1 MATNSR
7 LQRADS
13 RESILSLTSCVSGIG
28 SWQVG
33 DRARIDQRSGTV
45 AYVGATRFAPG
56 EWIGLVLDEPL
67 GKNDGSVQGYRY
79 FTCEADHGLFCK
91 SSKLDRILLSPARFK
106 SPTPGEGD
114 TKSPYAAEYG
124 FDIGDRV
131 VVSGGKQGVVRFLGE
146 TEFAQGVWAGIE
158 LEQPLGKNDG
168 SVQGKRYFTCKTPY
182 GVFVPA
188 SKTQKSMSQTPNRMK
203 VIQTKTSLLRQNRGL
218 GGSRE
223 SLSSIGRSSVA
234 SSRFGVI
241 RRPSH
246 TLHNASSSAS
256 ENATIKALQEALQE
270 KERHLEQVM
279 RERDMERS
287 EIAQL
292 GDGDTEKV
300 AKLELE
306 KRNLKTELLAKEKLI
321 EDLNFRLEEEVIS
334 RDCQI
339 EELKKEIATSSE
351 SRESVVANSS
361 TQEEV
366 SNLKNELSIIKSE
379 KEKHERLLEAE
390 KSSSEANLKLV
401 DALTA
406 EIAMMK
412 EKMENERSSMN
423 NELLE
428 LKTALEEKSKS
439 LAALEESSKAATSEL
454 QSTKAELMAALSR
467 AEEHKKLVEQLTNS
481 KESAD
486 TVLNQALDD
495 VRKELEMKVEE
506 ARVLEQ
512 EKKVLSER
520 VVEVEKELS
529 ETRDTLESMKLQK
542 YSAEEALDAIR
553 AEKDQIDER
562 FSEERRQKETTMNE
576 LLQKIK
582 SMTDEKERTDTALL
596 DAKETNELLL
606 KEKCELEAKVR
617 ILTENSDGAM
627 KEAQERC
634 SELEKKLKN
643 VDDEHTASMSALQSQ
658 HQELIEKSNN
668 IESKLAAVEKTLS
681 EEREGY
687 KTKEKELQDQLA
699 TNSAAWNAA
708 EQKLMEKIA
717 EEQLVIENLRSEKAA
732 VENAKSDLDEQLRR
746 LDSDAKALME
756 RLDAMTKQKE
766 SAEESKSHLENE
778 LRQQTAAYTALQ
790 SSVNAST
797 LDQSEMA
804 KELTSVTTLCAE
816 RLAEMGRLEGVV
828 KSLEDKVRVMETSKS
843 ELNNKLNDAEER
855 FKKLKKE
862 NEISAKELE
871 QSLAQETTMRTKL
884 ENDVRSKVEM
894 ISSLQA
900 ATESLKAKLAENS
913 TTLEKL
919 HSELSSRC
927 TEIEIA
933 NKEKEDVRVEKQA
946 LEVQISAMT
955 KQVQELEQKFAD
967 SQEARRAEKEK
978 QTLNDESENS
988 KLCEELK
995 LANDERNKLQDE
1007 LKQNIDEISR
1017 MNAEID
1023 QFKALDEERKRVIAE
1038 VEKLRSENNDAE
1050 AKLKQ
1055 FELEKEELLKTVNS
1069 SKDREAATAE
1079 LLNKQLEESHRAN
1092 ADYKEKLEES
1102 KLVKAE
1108 LEKLRGEK
1116 AELEVRL
1123 SQVESTKEG
1132 LLKTQQSSKDNVNET
1147 IQHLNKQLTEANALT
1162 ANIDMEKKKLLSE
1175 MDELSK
1181 KFAAGLDS
1189 ERVVKEELGSVKLQL
1204 NQLLEEKKSLTED
1217 LQKALQNEADM
1228 KEKIENMNK
1237 EMKNAQDQNQE
1248 DLKLIRA
1255 EMLQTVGTSSRE
1267 VANELAEA
1275 AQKVKSITE
1284 EKTTLENEMKRLQE
1298 ELSEKQ
1304 KEVISLR
1311 LVEANANVLVSEAK
1325 QKIDLYN
1332 ELEQDWQKKQMRLC
1346 EKIDELNTELEH
1358 AKSRTQSEEI
1368 DALRRE
1374 LAFTNSI
1381 IADQRRKE
1389 VKLKE
1394 EIESLKNFSTDSLT
1408 TEVKRLSVGNR
1419 EVKPRAYCDICEE
1432 FDKHETEDC
1441 PKQEQEEE
1449 AQVKPKKA
1457 LPPAREYC
1465 DYCEVFGHDTF
1476 NCATHEKKKK
1486 KDYTF

>member
-203 VIQTKTSLLRQNRGL
+203 VSFRFLF
-218 GGSRE
+218 
-223 SLSSIGRSSVA
+223 A
-234 SSRFGVI
+234 SSEELIWVSYISGHPNKNLASATEQRFGVI

-246 TLHNASSSAS
+246 T
-256 ENATIKALQEALQE
+256 EALQE

-351 SRESVVANSS
+351 SRESVAANSS
-361 TQEEV
+361 MQEEV
-366 SNLKNELSIIKSE
+366 SSLKSELAVIKSE
-379 KEKHERLLEAE
+379 KEKHEKLLEAE

-401 DALTA
+401 DALGA
-406 EIAMMK
+406 ELAMMK
-412 EKMENERSSMN
+412 EKMEKERFSMN
-423 NELLE
+423 IELLE
-428 LKTALEEKSKS
+428 LKTAVEEKSKS
-439 LAALEESSKAATSEL
+439 LAALEESSKAAASEL
-454 QSTKAELMAALSR
+454 ESTKAELTAALNR
-467 AEEHKKLVEQLTNS
+467 AEEQRKLVEQLTNS

-486 TVLNQALDD
+486 TVLNQALAD
-495 VRKELEMKVEE
+495 VRKDLEMKVEE

-512 EKKVLSER
+512 EKKDMSER
-520 VVEVEKELS
+520 VVAVEKEMA
-529 ETRDTLESMKLQK
+529 ETRDTLESTKLQK
-542 YSAEEALDAIR
+542 ISTEEALEAIR
-553 AEKDQIDER
+553 AEKAQIDER
-562 FSEERRQKETTMNE
+562 LREERRLRETTMDE
-576 LLQKIK
+576 LMQKIK
-582 SMTDEKERTDTALL
+582 SVTDEKERADAALV
-596 DAKETNELLL
+596 DAKKTNELLL
-606 KEKCELEAKVR
+606 KEKCELETKVR
-617 ILTENSDGAM
+617 ILTENSDGAI

-643 VDDEHTASMSALQSQ
+643 ADDEHTASMSALQSQ

-681 EEREGY
+681 EERESY

-746 LDSDAKALME
+746 LDSDAKAL
-756 RLDAMTKQKE
+756 
-766 SAEESKSHLENE
+766 
-778 LRQQTAAYTALQ
+778 
-790 SSVNAST
+790 
-797 LDQSEMA
+797 
-804 KELTSVTTLCAE
+804 
-816 RLAEMGRLEGVV
+816 
-828 KSLEDKVRVMETSKS
+828 EDKVRVMETSKS

-894 ISSLQA
+894 ILSLQA
-900 ATESLKAKLAENS
+900 ATES
-913 TTLEKL
+913 
-919 HSELSSRC
+919 
-927 TEIEIA
+927 
-933 NKEKEDVRVEKQA
+933 
-946 LEVQISAMT
+946 
-955 KQVQELEQKFAD
+955 
-967 SQEARRAEKEK
+967 
-978 QTLNDESENS
+978 
-988 KLCEELK
+988 
-995 LANDERNKLQDE
+995 
-1007 LKQNIDEISR
+1007 
-1017 MNAEID
+1017 
-1023 QFKALDEERKRVIAE
+1023 
-1038 VEKLRSENNDAE
+1038 
-1050 AKLKQ
+1050 
-1055 FELEKEELLKTVNS
+1055 
-1069 SKDREAATAE
+1069 
-1079 LLNKQLEESHRAN
+1079 
-1092 ADYKEKLEES
+1092 
-1102 KLVKAE
+1102 
-1108 LEKLRGEK
+1108 
-1116 AELEVRL
+1116 
-1123 SQVESTKEG
+1123 
-1132 LLKTQQSSKDNVNET
+1132 
-1147 IQHLNKQLTEANALT
+1147 
-1162 ANIDMEKKKLLSE
+1162 
-1175 MDELSK
+1175 
-1181 KFAAGLDS
+1181 
-1189 ERVVKEELGSVKLQL
+1189 
-1204 NQLLEEKKSLTED
+1204 
-1217 LQKALQNEADM
+1217 
-1228 KEKIENMNK
+1228 
-1237 EMKNAQDQNQE
+1237 
-1248 DLKLIRA
+1248 
-1255 EMLQTVGTSSRE
+1255 
-1267 VANELAEA
+1267 
-1275 AQKVKSITE
+1275 
-1284 EKTTLENEMKRLQE
+1284 
-1298 ELSEKQ
+1298 
-1304 KEVISLR
+1304 
-1311 LVEANANVLVSEAK
+1311 
-1325 QKIDLYN
+1325 
-1332 ELEQDWQKKQMRLC
+1332 
-1346 EKIDELNTELEH
+1346 
-1358 AKSRTQSEEI
+1358 
-1368 DALRRE
+1368 
-1374 LAFTNSI
+1374 
-1381 IADQRRKE
+1381 
-1389 VKLKE
+1389 
-1394 EIESLKNFSTDSLT
+1394 
-1408 TEVKRLSVGNR
+1408 
-1419 EVKPRAYCDICEE
+1419 
-1432 FDKHETEDC
+1432 
-1441 PKQEQEEE
+1441 
-1449 AQVKPKKA
+1449 
-1457 LPPAREYC
+1457 
-1465 DYCEVFGHDTF
+1465 
-1476 NCATHEKKKK
+1476 
-1486 KDYTF
+1486 